1 MSEGLSFAGKVIGW
15 IRFGGFYLAE
25 VMKSNLAIAWDVL
38 TPEDKSAPGIIAVEL
53 PPSLGDFQILLI
65 SNLITMTPGSL
76 SLDLSADRR
85 TLLLHILYLDDV
97 EKARQYITENYVNR
111 VLHLS

>member
-1 MSEGLSFAGKVIGW
+1 MKPKRSFLSKFFGW
-15 IRFGGFYLAE
+15 IGFAGFYLTE
-25 VMKSNLAIAWDVL
+25 VIKANFIIAWDVL
-38 TPEDKSAPGIIAVEL
+38 TPDSKSTPGIIEIEL
-53 PPSLGDFQILLI
+53 PEGLGDAQTLLI

-76 SLDLSADRR
+76 TLELCADHR

-97 EKARQYITENYVNR
+97 EETRQHFLDNYVNR

>member
-1 MSEGLSFAGKVIGW
+1 MSSNLSLVGKTIGW
-15 IRFGGFYLAE
+15 IRFGGFYLGE
-25 VMKSNLAIAWDVL
+25 VLKSNLAIAWDVL
-38 TPEDKSAPGIIAVEL
+38 TPEDKSAPGIIAIEL
-53 PPSLGDFQILLI
+53 PAGLNDFQILLI

-76 SLDLSADRR
+76 SLDLSPDRR

-97 EKARQYITENYVNR
+97 EETRQHFIENYVNR